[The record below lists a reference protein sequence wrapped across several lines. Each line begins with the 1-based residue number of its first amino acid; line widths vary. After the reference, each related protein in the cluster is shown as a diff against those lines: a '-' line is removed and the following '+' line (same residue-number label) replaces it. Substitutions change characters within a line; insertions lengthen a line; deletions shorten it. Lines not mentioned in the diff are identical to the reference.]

1 MDAARSQ
8 IVGVLPREPHIQGK
22 GSWLFA
28 SSLLEDLFQST
39 SVTPNKMPLAS
50 VLGTGHLPFLAF
62 ISEVTETPH
71 HYLIF
76 CPDHSPPLGGG
87 GGGGSYLLW
96 HLLLACT
103 RGACNRCSA
112 EVTDT
117 AEQATDPT
125 SLCSMPEKNGNCV
138 GSS

>member
-50 VLGTGHLPFLAF
+50 VLGTGHLPFSAF

-87 GGGGSYLLW
+87 GRRVLSA
-96 HLLLACT
+96 LAPSPCMHT
-103 RGACNRCSA
+103 WGLQQVLS
-112 EVTDT
+112 
-117 AEQATDPT
+117 
-125 SLCSMPEKNGNCV
+125 
-138 GSS
+138 